1 MAEATNKVIGEMR
14 EQFGKGAARKMR
26 VAGRIPAV
34 IYGHGAATQHISL
47 PAHEVTLIL
56 RKANQILAIDIDA
69 TIVTALVKDVQ
80 KDPVR
85 QIIEHLDLV
94 AIKKGEKVHVEVP
107 VHVEGEPFPGTLSML
122 EVGTLRV
129 EVEATHIPERVV
141 VDVEGAEEGT
151 QYLAKDITLPKGA
164 TLLDEDE
171 LLIVNIVTPA
181 APTLPDEEEDESVAE
196 SVGGGTAEDED
207 SAE

>member
-1 MAEATNKVIGEMR
+1 MAKSTNRVVGETR
-14 EQFGKGAARKMR
+14 DQFGKGAARKMR

-56 RKANQILAIDIDA
+56 RKANQILTIDIDGD
-69 TIVTALVKDVQ
+69 TELTLVKDVQ

-94 AIKKGEKVHVEVP
+94 AIKKGEKVNVEVP
-107 VHVEGEPFPGTLSML
+107 VHVSGEPYPGTLAML
-122 EVGTLRV
+122 EVPTLRV
-129 EVEATHIPERVV
+129 EVEATHIPENVV

-151 QYLAKDITLPKGA
+151 QYLAKDIVLPKGA
-164 TLLDEDE
+164 SLLDDED

-181 APTLPDEEEDESVAE
+181 APALPDEDEVEGAAE
-196 SVGGGTAEDED
+196 SVGGAAGEED